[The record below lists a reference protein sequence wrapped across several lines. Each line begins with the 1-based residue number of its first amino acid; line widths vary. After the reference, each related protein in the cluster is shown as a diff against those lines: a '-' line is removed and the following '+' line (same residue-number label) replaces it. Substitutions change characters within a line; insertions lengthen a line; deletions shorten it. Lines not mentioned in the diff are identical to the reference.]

1 MLKLEKAYV
10 VGSELIIQKRMN
22 TVKIQKTNLVNFSA
36 TTGQDLFMNSLYRKV
51 KLYDPFTII

>member
-36 TTGQDLFMNSLYRKV
+36 TTGQDSSMNSLYRKV